1 MHPPAWIVARG
12 NGKIREVYHQDRD
25 SVKEGSIIAVL
36 DNPAKTADAMWLK
49 RELKNYVSTDSIV
62 NIIRFTENLSLG
74 SMQNAY
80 ASFLKALTNYHNF
93 QSLEFIPTKDRGY
106 TTRTA

>member
-1 MHPPAWIVARG
+1 MFFIGGCFFKYPDVISSSITITTEHPPAWIVARG

-49 RELKNYVSTDSIV
+49 LG
-62 NIIRFTENLSLG
+62 TEKLCINGHYCKHHSL
-74 SMQNAY
+74 Y
-80 ASFLKALTNYHNF
+80 
-93 QSLEFIPTKDRGY
+93 
-106 TTRTA
+106 